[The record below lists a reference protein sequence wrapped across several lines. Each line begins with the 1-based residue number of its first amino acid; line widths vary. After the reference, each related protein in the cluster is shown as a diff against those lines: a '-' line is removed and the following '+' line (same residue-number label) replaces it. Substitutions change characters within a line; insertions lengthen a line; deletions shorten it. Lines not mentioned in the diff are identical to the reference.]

1 MSSRKQQRQ
10 QTLDLYRRAVQS
22 FGDRHPK
29 PLQSQIYNYKYSRD
43 VTQAAMTWV
52 EETRVMQFEL
62 EAKAQRICVEI
73 RFPKPKGGLVKLS
86 GTCSCSPGLE
96 SAICQHTLMAVVN
109 LRSLLFSP
117 TSPEVEQILRGC
129 DPSPVESLVSVMDNV
144 LQREVQRKR
153 AEAVSEVDPESDE
166 KPTRLAFRLF
176 WPVLQYG
183 SSLDVQ
189 IYEQTTLKSG
199 NWSKG
204 KQISW
209 QLARDR
215 QQLFRSPQEKALFK
229 IAADHFGWN
238 NTNPYAYY
246 RSAGDSP
253 PAWNLLNALIGVSNV
268 SFFSDPDR
276 PIEITTGPLSFGAD
290 LSETGMRLAVLV
302 GSEPIP
308 AAARFHNDRAHG
320 VMFATEQRLWLAPL
334 EDQAIRELAEELHE
348 TRIEVPRSEAAPIV
362 KRLAKLSEF
371 ARVQLPAEF
380 QLGEIEADRR
390 TYLELIPGT
399 AAGLFVRMRV
409 RPEPEE
415 HAALIFPGDEKLNQ
429 YVVSNEGYRK
439 LIRDRDAECLQAAA
453 ITAELQLDR
462 FPKVTEWDW
471 RIATDD
477 ETLEFLSQL
486 KDRQDARSQRTV
498 ATFARTWEELPRSQ
512 SEQQELH
519 LLENLLKNSQACNPK
534 RERGSESTGIQESNS
549 LADASGYIFPHV
561 LANVATTA
569 ADNLGGLADN
579 SATDDLVVL
588 WPKGAKMRVTSEITP
603 SALRIEIE
611 DHNDWFGIQGT
622 IEVDGHQI
630 PLLDL
635 LSAMKSGREYIAL
648 GGGLWARI
656 SQEFQKR
663 LRGLQD
669 VAHQSQGKLE
679 VDFTAAP
686 VLNDLFDTQ
695 INLKACQA
703 WRDVLKRM
711 DDARDITPDP
721 PISLTADLRDY
732 QVEGFRW
739 LKRLSTW
746 GAGACLADDMGLGKT
761 VQALALLIERMEE
774 GPTLV
779 VAPTSVG
786 FNWMRET
793 ARFAPSINA
802 LAYRDS
808 NRDELLQS
816 VRGGDLV
823 VVSYGLLQRD
833 FEKFEQIEWGTLVL
847 DEAQAVKNAT
857 TKTARAVRDLKA
869 KWRIALTGTP
879 IENHLGELWSLFR
892 VINPGLFGSWDRFRE
907 RFGNPIE
914 KNKDPERRAA
924 LSRMVRPFILRR
936 TKDEVLKEL
945 PPRTEIEIDV
955 ELSDPERKR
964 YEDTRLKI
972 LAQLAGLDDDAGKDH
987 RFHVLAGLMKLR
999 QLACHPALQDK
1010 KWKKSSAKLDALLE
1024 LVEELREE
1032 QHRALVFS
1040 QFTSHLDLVRK
1051 ALDERGIT
1059 YQYLDGSTP
1068 PKQRQQAVDA
1078 FQNGEDDLFLISL
1091 KAGGTGLNLTAA
1103 DYVIHLD
1110 PWWNPAVED
1119 QATDRAHRIG
1129 QTRPVTVYRL
1139 VAKDT
1144 IEEKILAMHERK
1156 RELVAGI
1163 LEGSDQA
1170 AKLSTDDL
1178 VDLIRGGASAEK
1190 TSGRRKA
1197 SV

>member
-1 MSSRKQQRQ
+1 MNSSTKQRQ
-10 QTLDLYRRAVQS
+10 QTLDLYRRAIQS
-22 FGDRHPK
+22 FGDRHPR
-29 PLQSQIYNYKYSRD
+29 PLVNQAYAFAYSSESLRSP
-43 VTQAAMTWV
+43 VTWT
-52 EETRVMQFEL
+52 EETRSLRVVLTDKLQN
-62 EAKAQRICVEI
+62 KATVEI
-73 RFPKPKGGLVKLS
+73 RFPKPKGGAVKLT

-96 SAICQHTLMAVVN
+96 SVTCRHTLMATSR
-109 LRSLLFSP
+109 LRALLINP
-117 TSPEVEQILRGC
+117 MTPEIELILRGC
-129 DPSPVESLVSVMDNV
+129 DPSPVDSLVSTMDDI
-144 LQREVQRKR
+144 LQREITRKA
-153 AEAVSEVDPESDE
+153 AEIKVDIDEDE
-166 KPTRLAFRLF
+166 KPTRVAFRLQ
-176 WPVLQYG
+176 WPALQNG
-183 SSLDVQ
+183 RGPEVQ
-189 IYEQTTLKSG
+189 VHEQTTLKSG

-204 KQISW
+204 KLLSW
-209 QLARDR
+209 PLVRER
-215 QQLFRSPQEKALFK
+215 QGLFRSPHEKAVLK
-229 IAADHFGWN
+229 VAADSLGWN
-238 NTNPYAYY
+238 DANPYSSYSYY
-246 RSAGDSP
+246 RALAEGPKS
-253 PAWNLLNALIGVSNV
+253 WNLLMALVGASNV
-268 SFFSDPDR
+268 AFARDHEQ
-276 PIEITTGPLSFGAD
+276 PIEVTTGEIGFGVD
-290 LSETGMRLAVLV
+290 LNETGLRLAVLV
-302 GSEPIP
+302 GDEPIP
-308 AAARFHNDRAHG
+308 PTARFLNDRSHG
-320 VMFATEQRLWLAPL
+320 VIFATDHQLWLVPL
-334 EDQAIRELAEELHE
+334 ADQAICELAEELHE
-348 TRIEVPRSEAAPIV
+348 SRLEVPRADAAPIV
-362 KRLAKLSEF
+362 NRLAKLGEF
-371 ARVQLPAEF
+371 TRVQLPAEF
-380 QLGEIEADRR
+380 QLGEVEADRR
-390 TYLELIPGT
+390 TYIELIPGP
-399 AAGLFVRMRV
+399 AAGLFVRVRV
-409 RPEPEE
+409 RPEPDDE
-415 HAALIFPGDEKLNQ
+415 APLAFPGDQKLSQ
-429 YVVSNEGYRK
+429 YLVSKEGYRK
-439 LIRDRDAECLQAAA
+439 LIRDPHTEHRQATSIA
-453 ITAELQLDR
+453 AELQLDR
-462 FPKVTEWDW
+462 FHQVTDWDW

-477 ETLEFLSQL
+477 ETLEFLGQL
-486 KDRQDARSQRTV
+486 KDRQDERSQRAV
-498 ATFARTWEELPRSQ
+498 AALAAHEVARTSEGLP
-512 SEQQELH
+512 
-519 LLENLLKNSQACNPK
+519 
-534 RERGSESTGIQESNS
+534 
-549 LADASGYIFPHV
+549 ASPSDQPEALV
-561 LANVATTA
+561 LANETTA
-569 ADNLGGLADN
+569 LVPANEATPHALGAGLPTPSSSDNLGGLADN
-579 SATDDLVVL
+579 SESDDLVVL

-635 LSAMKSGREYIAL
+635 LSAMKAGRKYIAL

-669 VAHQSQGKLE
+669 VSHQSHGKLE

-686 VLNDLFDTQ
+686 VLNDLFDAQ

-721 PISLTADLRDY
+721 PISMTADLRDY

-816 VRGGDLV
+816 VGGGDLV

-879 IENHLGELWSLFR
+879 IENHIGELWSLFR
-892 VINPGLFGSWDRFRE
+892 VINPGLFGSWERFRDK
-907 RFGNPIE
+907 FGTPIE
-914 KNKDPERRAA
+914 KHKDPERRAA
-924 LSRMVRPFILRR
+924 LSRLVRPFILRR

-955 ELSDPERKR
+955 ELSEPERKR
-964 YEDTRLKI
+964 YEDARLKI
-972 LAQLAGLDDDAGKDH
+972 LAQLAGLDDDAGKDQ
-987 RFHVLAGLMKLR
+987 RFQVLAGLMKLR

-1010 KWKKSSAKLDALLE
+1010 RWKKSSAKLDALLE
-1024 LVEELREE
+1024 LVDELREE

-1040 QFTSHLDLVRK
+1040 QFTTHLDLVRK

-1078 FQNGEDDLFLISL
+1078 FQNGEGDLFLISL

-1139 VAKDT
+1139 VTKET

-1178 VDLIRGGASAEK
+1178 IDLIRGGAAPV
-1190 TSGRRKA
+1190 TPARRAKLKA

>member
-1 MSSRKQQRQ
+1 MSSRKQQRH

-29 PLQSQIYNYKYSRD
+29 PLQIQIFNYTYARE
-43 VTQAAMTWV
+43 VNQASMTWV
-52 EETRVMQFEL
+52 EETRVMRFEL
-62 EAKAQRICVEI
+62 DAKPQKVVVEV
-73 RFPKPKGGLVKLS
+73 RFPEPKGGAVKLS
-86 GTCSCSPGLE
+86 ATCSCSPGLE
-96 SAICQHTLMAVVN
+96 SVTCQHTLMTTTRM
-109 LRSLLFSP
+109 RSFLHGS
-117 TSPEVEQILRGC
+117 TSAEVEQILQGC
-129 DPSPVESLVSVMDNV
+129 DPSPVESLVRVMDNV
-144 LQREVQRKR
+144 LQREVQRKKS
-153 AEAVSEVDPESDE
+153 EAASEVDPESDE
-166 KPTRLAFRLF
+166 KPSRVAFRVF
-176 WPVLQYG
+176 WPAVVYG
-183 SSLDVQ
+183 HLLEVQ

-209 QLARDR
+209 QVMRDR
-215 QQLFRSPQEKALFK
+215 QHLFRTPQEKALFK

-238 NTNPYAYY
+238 NTNPFAFY
-246 RSAGDSP
+246 RYSGDSP
-253 PAWNLLNALIGVSNV
+253 PAWKLLNALVGASNV

-276 PIEITTGPLSFGAD
+276 PIEITAGPLSFGAD

-320 VMFATEQRLWLAPL
+320 VMFSTQQRLWLAPL

-348 TRIEVPRSEAAPIV
+348 TRIEVPRAEAAPIV

-371 ARVQLPAEF
+371 ARVQLPVEF
-380 QLGEIEADRR
+380 QLGEIEADRK

-409 RPEPEE
+409 RPEPDE

-439 LIRDRDAECLQAAA
+439 LSRDRDAECLQAAS
-453 ITAELQLDR
+453 ITSELQLDR
-462 FPKVTEWDW
+462 FSKVTEWDW

-477 ETLEFLSQL
+477 ETLEFLGQL
-486 KDRQDARSQRTV
+486 KDRQDARS
-498 ATFARTWEELPRSQ
+498 PGPCG
-512 SEQQELH
+512 
-519 LLENLLKNSQACNPK
+519 LEDSVNSS
-534 RERGSESTGIQESNS
+534 GSSDPQGVGLQK
-549 LADASGYIFPHV
+549 
-561 LANVATTA
+561 
-569 ADNLGGLADN
+569 DNLGGLADN
-579 SATDDLVVL
+579 SASDDLVVL

-721 PISLTADLRDY
+721 PISLTAELRDY
-732 QVEGFRW
+732 QIEGFRW

-793 ARFAPSINA
+793 ARFAPSINP

-924 LSRMVRPFILRR
+924 LSRMIRPFILRR

-955 ELSDPERKR
+955 ELSEPERKR
-964 YEDTRLKI
+964 YEDARLKI
-972 LAQLAGLDDDAGKDH
+972 LAQLAGLDDDAGKDQ
-987 RFHVLAGLMKLR
+987 RFQVLAGLMKLR

-1078 FQNGEDDLFLISL
+1078 FQSGESDLFLISL

-1144 IEEKILAMHERK
+1144 IEEKILALHERK

-1190 TSGRRKA
+1190 ATRKVTR
-1197 SV
+1197 SVSEGARSS

>member
-10 QTLDLYRRAVQS
+10 QTLDLYRRAIQS
-22 FGDRHPK
+22 FSDRHPK
-29 PLQSQIYNYKYSRD
+29 PLQSQVFRYTYSSL
-43 VTQAAMTWV
+43 VNQAPMSWE
-52 EETRVMQFEL
+52 EETRVMRLEL
-62 EAKAQRICVEI
+62 EAKPQAIVVEI
-73 RFPKPKGGLVKLS
+73 RFPKPKGGTVKLS
-86 GTCSCSPGLE
+86 GTCSCSPSLE
-96 SAICQHTLMAVVN
+96 SVTCQHTLMAVA
-109 LRSLLFSP
+109 RIRTLLIVA
-117 TSPEVEQILRGC
+117 TSPAIEQILRGC
-129 DPSPVESLVSVMDNV
+129 DPSPVDSLVSVMDNV
-144 LQREVQRKR
+144 LQREVFRKKS
-153 AEAVSEVDPESDE
+153 EAAAEVDLNEDE
-166 KPTRLAFRLF
+166 KPVRLAIRLT
-176 WPVLQYG
+176 WPPAHYYASPAVAL
-183 SSLDVQ
+183 
-189 IYEQTTLKSG
+189 YEQTTLKKG

-204 KQISW
+204 KQLSW
-209 QLARDR
+209 QAVQFRP
-215 QQLFRSPQEKALFK
+215 QLFRSPQEKAVFK

-238 NTNPYAYY
+238 NTSMYGFY
-246 RSAGDSP
+246 RSSTDSP
-253 PAWNLLNALIGVSNV
+253 PGWKLLTALVGASNV
-268 SFFSDPDR
+268 EYITNPDQ
-276 PIEITTGPLSFGAD
+276 PVEITTGPLSFGAE

-302 GSEPIP
+302 GTEAIP
-308 AAARFHNDRAHG
+308 AAARFLNDRGNG
-320 VMFATEQRLWLAPL
+320 VVFGTDQRIWLAPL
-334 EDQAIRELAEELHE
+334 EEQAIRELAEEIHE
-348 TRIEVPRSEAAPIV
+348 TRVEVPRAEAAPIV

-371 ARVQLPAEF
+371 ARVQLPTEF
-380 QLGEIEADRR
+380 QLDEVAADRR

-409 RPEPEE
+409 RPEPDDD
-415 HAALIFPGDEKLNQ
+415 ATLVFPGDEKLNQ
-429 YVVSNEGYRK
+429 YIVSNDGYRK
-439 LIRDRDAECLQAAA
+439 LIRDRDAERLQAAA
-453 ITAELQLDR
+453 ISAELQLNR

-477 ETLEFLSQL
+477 ETLEFLGQL
-486 KDRQDARSQRTV
+486 KDRQDACSPGSCGLEDSANSSESSDPQGV
-498 ATFARTWEELPRSQ
+498 GLQKDNGAR
-512 SEQQELH
+512 
-519 LLENLLKNSQACNPK
+519 
-534 RERGSESTGIQESNS
+534 RGSP
-549 LADASGYIFPHV
+549 DP
-561 LANVATTA
+561 A
-569 ADNLGGLADN
+569 ADNLGGLADY

-686 VLNDLFDTQ
+686 VLNDLFDAQ

-711 DDARDITPDP
+711 DAARDITSDP
-721 PISLTADLRDY
+721 PISLTAELRDY

-739 LKRLSTW
+739 LKRLATW

-892 VINPGLFGSWDRFRE
+892 VLNPGLFGSWDRFRE

-924 LSRMVRPFILRR
+924 LGRMVRPFILRR

-945 PPRTEIEIDV
+945 PPRTEIEVDV
-955 ELSDPERKR
+955 ELSEPERKR
-964 YEDTRLKI
+964 YEDARLKI

-987 RFHVLAGLMKLR
+987 RFAVLAGLMKLR

-1040 QFTSHLDLVRK
+1040 QFTTHLDLVRK

-1078 FQNGEDDLFLISL
+1078 FQNGEGELFLISL

-1139 VAKDT
+1139 VAKET
-1144 IEEKILAMHERK
+1144 IEEKILALHERK

-1178 VDLIRGGASAEK
+1178 IDLIRVGAAVEK

>member
-1 MSSRKQQRQ
+1 MSSRKHQRQ

-29 PLQSQIYNYKYSRD
+29 PLQIQIFSYTYAREVN
-43 VTQAAMTWV
+43 QAAMTWV
-52 EETRVMQFEL
+52 EETRVMRFEL
-62 EAKAQRICVEI
+62 EAKAQKVVVEV
-73 RFPKPKGGLVKLS
+73 RFPKPKGGAVKLS
-86 GTCSCSPGLE
+86 ATCSCSPGLE
-96 SAICQHTLMAVVN
+96 SVTCQHTLMTTTR
-109 LRSLLFSP
+109 LRSLLFGS

-129 DPSPVESLVSVMDNV
+129 DPSPVESLVSVMDDV
-144 LQREVQRKR
+144 LQREIQRKKV
-153 AEAVSEVDPESDE
+153 EAASEVDPESDE
-166 KPTRLAFRLF
+166 KPTRVAFRLQ

-183 SSLDVQ
+183 RSLDVE

-199 NWSKG
+199 NWSRG
-204 KQISW
+204 KQMSW
-209 QLARDR
+209 QVVGDR
-215 QQLFRSPQEKALFK
+215 QHLFRTPQEKALFK

-238 NTNPYAYY
+238 NTNPFAYY
-246 RSAGDSP
+246 SYSANTLST
-253 PAWNLLNALIGVSNV
+253 WKLLNALIGASNV
-268 SFFSDPDR
+268 AFSSDPDR
-276 PIEITTGPLSFGAD
+276 TIEITAGPLSFGAD
-290 LSETGMRLAVLV
+290 LNETGMRLAVLV
-302 GSEPIP
+302 GNEPMP
-308 AAARFHNDRAHG
+308 VAARFHNDRAHG
-320 VMFATEQRLWLAPL
+320 VMFATQQRLWLAPL
-334 EDQAIRELAEELHE
+334 DDQAIRELAEELHE
-348 TRIEVPRSEAAPIV
+348 TRIEVPRAEAAPIV

-390 TYLELIPGT
+390 TYLELIPGA

-409 RPEPEE
+409 RPEPDE

-439 LIRDRDAECLQAAA
+439 LIRDRDAEHLQSAA
-453 ITAELQLDR
+453 ITTELQLDR
-462 FPKVTEWDW
+462 FPKVTDWDW

-477 ETLEFLSQL
+477 ETLEFLGQL
-486 KDRQDARSQRTV
+486 KDRQDERRQSAV
-498 ATFARTWEELPRSQ
+498 ATFARTWEELPAT
-512 SEQQELH
+512 EPGQQD
-519 LLENLLKNSQACNPK
+519 S
-534 RERGSESTGIQESNS
+534 
-549 LADASGYIFPHV
+549 HV
-561 LANVATTA
+561 LANVATSDSARRGSPDPA

-721 PISLTADLRDY
+721 PISLTAELRDY

-907 RFGNPIE
+907 RFGIPIE

-955 ELSDPERKR
+955 ELSEPERKR

-1078 FQNGEDDLFLISL
+1078 FQNGESDLFLISL

-1190 TSGRRKA
+1190 ISGRRKA